1 MTNYRSSSIHRG
13 ISTRA
18 LKILELAVVLSEEQE
33 YQKTTSLHVL
43 QAMLLIARA
52 PIRDCLRRN
61 GVTSE
66 ALDLY
71 LAHHRSRIEAILAN
85 EHDLYPQW
93 DSLVTY
99 SFGANASDRYSMATI
114 IDDVDLLYGFA
125 LVSRW
130 AGLSEFIRE
139 AHGQPHGFSTRVIR
153 DCKRISKDGRI
164 EAEVDPSSRINVLLS
179 DSRDRS
185 ALLASRNTPNSYPF
199 VPPIWAT
206 CLVLLHYRK
215 HMKWSWAT
223 LLGLLIALVVGKYAP
238 PLIFFV
244 RTSTHKSGAI
254 LRYPPGW
261 GDGRDPAEAKQ

>member
-1 MTNYRSSSIHRG
+1 MTNYRSSSTHWG

-18 LKILELAVVLSEEQE
+18 LKILELAVVLSEEQG
-33 YQKTTSLHVL
+33 YPKTTSLHVL

-52 PIRDCLRRN
+52 PIRDCLHRN

-85 EHDLYPQW
+85 DHDLYPQW

-139 AHGQPHGFSTRVIR
+139 AHGRPHRFTTRVIR
-153 DCKRISKDGRI
+153 DCKRISKDDCI

-185 ALLASRNTPNSYPF
+185 ALLALRNTPSPYLF
-199 VPPIWAT
+199 IPPIWAT

-223 LLGLLIALVVGKYAP
+223 FLGLLIAVVVGNYGP
-238 PLIFFV
+238 PTVFLMRMKI
-244 RTSTHKSGAI
+244 HKS
-254 LRYPPGW
+254 
-261 GDGRDPAEAKQ
+261 DPASPPKSS

>member
-1 MTNYRSSSIHRG
+1 M
-13 ISTRA
+13 
-18 LKILELAVVLSEEQE
+18 ELAVVLSEEQE
-33 YQKTTSLHVL
+33 YPKTTSLHVL

-93 DSLVTY
+93 DALVTY

-125 LVSRW
+125 VLPHYS
-130 AGLSEFIRE
+130 GFSEFIRE
-139 AHGQPHGFSTRVIR
+139 AHGWLYWFSTRVIR
-153 DCKRISKDGRI
+153 DCKKISKDGRI
-164 EAEVDPSSRINVLLS
+164 EAEVDPSSRINVLFS
-179 DSRDRS
+179 DARDRDRS
-185 ALLASRNTPNSYPF
+185 TLLSSHNIPSPYLF
-199 VPPIWAT
+199 IPPVWAA

-215 HMKWSWAT
+215 HMKWSRAS
-223 LLGLLIALVVGKYAP
+223 LLGLLIT
-238 PLIFFV
+238 LIVWKFWPSYWRF
-244 RTSTHKSGAI
+244 RAYEDS
-254 LRYPPGW
+254 
-261 GDGRDPAEAKQ
+261 